1 MTTKWIRV
9 GYGGWRE
16 EKVVWGKWR
25 ERDKNVCHLRKRM
38 NIRRGAAWR
47 VGGWGR
53 TNCPFSYAEFDEL
66 VCESEVQV

>member
-1 MTTKWIRV
+1 MVLVWV
-9 GYGGWRE
+9 WGGWRE

-25 ERDKNVCHLRKRM
+25 ERDKNICHLRKRM
-38 NIRRGAAWR
+38 NMRGAAWR